1 MYFFATLLLPAAI
14 FVSQH
19 VIVVNAFSPYF
30 VASAARNSRQL
41 VMVDQHKPA
50 QHRFRSGVGAG
61 NDARAAAPACCLL
74 LQLGATPNSSSSNDD
89 NDKSSPPPPSLI
101 VPGTEAM
108 EQQMAALRSKYPTS
122 ESAYLAA
129 ARARNDAKMASREES
144 ATDRDWQE
152 MQQQKQQAVGDIDD
166 WAESAKEAGNMD
178 SQILLPSLPEE
189 DGDDEPKL
197 LLF

>member
-1 MYFFATLLLPAAI
+1 
-14 FVSQH
+14 
-19 VIVVNAFSPYF
+19 
-30 VASAARNSRQL
+30 
-41 VMVDQHKPA
+41 
-50 QHRFRSGVGAG
+50 
-61 NDARAAAPACCLL
+61 
-74 LQLGATPNSSSSNDD
+74 
-89 NDKSSPPPPSLI
+89 
-101 VPGTEAM
+101 M
-108 EQQMAALRSKYPTS
+108 EQQMALLRSKYPTS

-144 ATDRDWQE
+144 ATDRDWQD